1 MLLDELRQLGL
12 DENTLVLFTSDNGSR
27 NRDEGGSNAPLRG
40 TKGTTWEGGMR
51 LPCIVR
57 WPGQVPAGTT
67 CSEVVAS
74 MDLLPTFAR
83 LAGTREPDDRVID
96 GHDISRADARR
107 GRRPLAVGGVL
118 LLRRRPAGGRA
129 ARTGGSCGSPSTRTA
144 SPSRAGSSST
154 TWRRTSARAA
164 DVAGEHPDVVA
175 ELRAA
180 IERGREELGDEAT
193 GAEGRNIRPIGRV
206 EDPKPLTE
214 YDPDHPYIIAIYDL
228 EDAG

>member
-1 MLLDELRQLGL
+1 LRQLGL
-12 DENTLVLFTSDNGSR
+12 EENTLVLFTSDNGSR

-40 TKGTTWEGGMR
+40 TKGSTWEGGMR

-83 LAGTREPDDRVID
+83 LAGTCEPDDRVID
-96 GHDISRADARR
+96 GHDIRGLMLGEDGARSPWEEFYYYAADRLEAVRR
-107 GRRPLAVGGVL
+107 DRWKLRLSFDEDRKPVPGGEQLYDLAADVGE
-118 LLRRRPAGGRA
+118 
-129 ARTGGSCGSPSTRTA
+129 
-144 SPSRAGSSST
+144 
-154 TWRRTSARAA
+154 TS

-193 GAEGRNIRPIGRV
+193 GAGGRDIRPIGRV
-206 EDPKPLTE
+206 ENPRPLTE
-214 YDPDHPYIIAIYDL
+214 YDPDHPCIIAIYDL